1 MEAPE
6 PESGQEVDPEA
17 LEEALETLARLHPRH
32 AEVVRLRFFEGLT
45 GEQTGLALGVSP
57 RTVDGDWK
65 MARAWLR
72 GHLDYGCAE

>member
-1 MEAPE
+1 M
-6 PESGQEVDPEA
+6 
-17 LEEALETLARLHPRH
+17 
-32 AEVVRLRFFEGLT
+32 RFFEGLT